1 MRGGHLD
8 VVLQISAHNCLLNV
22 LHGRKKIGEKLT
34 VGKNF
39 VTDSNVL
46 DVVGRIEWANVVI
59 NPPICRSLVGR
70 NGLQFTVLNSE
81 NNFDT
86 RFFECFQRCM
96 VC

>member
-8 VVLQISAHNCLLNV
+8 VVLQICALDCFLNV

-46 DVVGRIEWANVVI
+46 DVVGGIEFANVVI
-59 NPPICRSLVGR
+59 NPPIGRSLVGA
-70 NGLQFTVLNSE
+70 NLLKLIVTDP
-81 NNFDT
+81 NNDINT
-86 RFFECFQRCM
+86 RVFECFQRCM
-96 VC
+96 IC